1 MRPSEL
7 LKWPP
12 SCSTC
17 DEPIAEWM
25 SAGYDAGRW
34 MHRKC
39 WLDSPSS
46 ETRAD
51 GASLSSPLEGVRH
64 GLPMILFLLLFHFG
78 GGAAIMGWFM
88 LTQFEGQSSAL
99 IVLLAGVVG
108 FLLGL
113 GGFAVEVVMR
123 RRAELIRQELERQG
137 GWQPIE
143 SQ

>member
-1 MRPSEL
+1 
-7 LKWPP
+7 
-12 SCSTC
+12 
-17 DEPIAEWM
+17 
-25 SAGYDAGRW
+25 
-34 MHRKC
+34 
-39 WLDSPSS
+39 
-46 ETRAD
+46 
-51 GASLSSPLEGVRH
+51 
-64 GLPMILFLLLFHFG
+64 
-78 GGAAIMGWFM
+78 MGWFM